1 MKDGGSEGGVL
12 WFGLRTSAGRI
23 EDSANADNQSRRGFC
38 CRFLVFFL
46 GTGIA
51 QNRGLDRARRARWR
65 QGRIE
70 VLRLYCCEFRRRSA
84 LVEELFDNL
93 SHLGPLAKPGKEG
106 HERTNPRLG

>member
-23 EDSANADNQSRRGFC
+23 EDFANADNQSRRGFC
-38 CRFLVFFL
+38 CRFLVFLL

-51 QNRGLDRARRARWR
+51 QKPKVASRAAHLVAA
-65 QGRIE
+65 GRIE

-93 SHLGPLAKPGKEG
+93 SHLGQLAKPGKEG